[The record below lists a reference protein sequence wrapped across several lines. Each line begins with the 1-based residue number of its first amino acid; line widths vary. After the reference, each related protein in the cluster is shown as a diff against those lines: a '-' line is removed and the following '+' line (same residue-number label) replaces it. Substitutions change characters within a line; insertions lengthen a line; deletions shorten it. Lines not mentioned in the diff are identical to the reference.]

1 MLLWEGLESYLHLG
15 CGHNKTTTKKQAQAE
30 ATVKASKSLC
40 DMELGGLKLPVWEGL
55 SPLMPVCGTM
65 KLGLRTAAVIV
76 TQFSW
81 RGDL

>member
-1 MLLWEGLESYLHLG
+1 MLIWEGLESYLHLG
-15 CGHNKTTTKKQAQAE
+15 CGHNKTKKQAQAE
-30 ATVKASKSLC
+30 AKVKASKSLC

-55 SPLMPVCGTM
+55 APLMPVCGTM

-76 TQFSW
+76 THFSC